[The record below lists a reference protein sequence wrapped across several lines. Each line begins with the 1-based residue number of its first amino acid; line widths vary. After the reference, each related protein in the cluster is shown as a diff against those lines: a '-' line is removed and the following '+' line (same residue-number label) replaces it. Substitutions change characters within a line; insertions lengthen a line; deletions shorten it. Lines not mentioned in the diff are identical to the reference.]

1 MRDDSW
7 VAVANCGTGI
17 EADMMVATLAE
28 VGIGAR
34 VASIRAGIFGQ
45 GFGGY
50 VPGGFTIL
58 VASEHA
64 DRARDQIGTGA

>member
-1 MRDDSW
+1 MNPDSW

-28 VGIGAR
+28 AGIGAR
-34 VASIRAGIFGQ
+34 VKSVRAGIFGQ

-50 VPGGFTIL
+50 VPGGFTIM
-58 VASEHA
+58 VPAEDA
-64 DRARDQIGTGA
+64 ERARDQIGADE